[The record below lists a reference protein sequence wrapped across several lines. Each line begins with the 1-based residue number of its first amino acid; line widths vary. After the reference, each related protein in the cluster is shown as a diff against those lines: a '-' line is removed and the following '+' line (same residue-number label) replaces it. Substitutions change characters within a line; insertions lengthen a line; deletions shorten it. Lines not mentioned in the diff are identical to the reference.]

1 MTYVSRLCACLREV
15 LVAEGYEGPAV
26 CEYCAGR
33 EKGFH
38 QILDEKRRK
47 ELRERRHS
55 GTRPTP

>member
-1 MTYVSRLCACLREV
+1 MNYVSRLCACLREV

-38 QILDEKRRK
+38 QILDDKRRK
-47 ELRERRHS
+47 ELRERRHHA
-55 GTRPTP
+55 PKENP